1 MSRYFKKKVI
11 KAILLT
17 FLIMIV
23 PNSLAADVIVSTP
36 NATIQIGQTFN
47 ININIDPM
55 KMPVSGAQLSIKY
68 NQSVLKINKVLEGNF
83 FKQEGAKTYFNSG
96 VLNNSTGLVA
106 NVFSVILGPSNV
118 SRSGTFLIINATAI
132 GSSNISWINLSNVKI
147 SDPNGISV
155 SLKSIKGALNIS
167 KIYETFDKIPPD
179 SIKNLKN
186 ATYNP
191 YYIKWTWTDPSDPDF
206 SKVNIS
212 INGKYITSVAKGAM
226 YYNATGLIPGIIYTI
241 STRTLDIAGNV
252 NSTWVNHSARTMPDK
267 IPPASVKNLKNAT
280 YNPYYIKWTWT
291 DPSDPDFSKVNIS
304 INGKYITSVAK
315 GAMYY
320 NATGLIPGIIYTI
333 STRTLDIAG
342 NVNSTWVNHSA
353 RTMPD
358 KIPPG
363 RVKNLG
369 ETLDNDSYIN
379 GTVRSKGIVISGVVV
394 ATNASIPITTDA
406 SGFYSIRIPTG
417 GTHNLIA
424 TREPAFYP
432 NSSILFIATS
442 GSTMTQ
448 DIELEVKPLGT
459 ISGSIKRNI
468 HY

>member
-267 IPPASVKNLKNAT
+267 IPP
-280 YNPYYIKWTWT
+280 
-291 DPSDPDFSKVNIS
+291 
-304 INGKYITSVAK
+304 
-315 GAMYY
+315 
-320 NATGLIPGIIYTI
+320 
-333 STRTLDIAG
+333 
-342 NVNSTWVNHSA
+342 
-353 RTMPD
+353 
-358 KIPPG
+358 G